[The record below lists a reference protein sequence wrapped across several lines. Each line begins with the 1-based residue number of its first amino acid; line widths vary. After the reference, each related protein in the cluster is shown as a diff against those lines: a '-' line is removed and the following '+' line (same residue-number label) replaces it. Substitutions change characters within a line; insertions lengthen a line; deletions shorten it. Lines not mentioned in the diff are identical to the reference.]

1 MPEGGGENLPRVI
14 SRINDPIKKQEL
26 QQRTAALIGKP
37 TSVSNEPFPKKDGT
51 LTTRGVAETFA
62 LRDMGKIAHARRQ
75 RLKRKEAEKK
85 SLHDSL
91 TNLRNR
97 RWLLGGENGDGE
109 AVGQGELEGILDR
122 AKRDGKQVSV
132 LFVDV
137 DDFKPHNNT
146 TKGDAG
152 GDQDLIAVARIL
164 TNSTRSSDV
173 AVRLGGDE
181 FVVVCEGAA
190 GEDATGIAELIVENV
205 EEESTKPTGSEF
217 NMPTTVSIGYVTYPN
232 REGLSSPKELV
243 GAANAAQKLA
253 KERGKSR
260 VAPWFRGINS
270 PK

>member
-1 MPEGGGENLPRVI
+1 MPEGGELTRSEFVKQRHQARVSKVANLEQELVHAGTNPDKANQFAKAQVI
-14 SRINDPIKKQEL
+14 SEVKQDIFKKRAERQE
-26 QQRTAALIGKP
+26 QRAK
-37 TSVSNEPFPKKDGT
+37 
-51 LTTRGVAETFA
+51 VAE
-62 LRDMGKIAHARRQ
+62 
-75 RLKRKEAEKK
+75 KR

-91 TNLRNR
+91 TSLRNR
-97 RWLLGGENGDGE
+97 RWLLGGENGDEE
-109 AVGQGELEGILDR
+109 AIEKGELQTILDR
-122 AKRDGKQVSV
+122 AERHGKQVSV
-132 LFVDV
+132 LFVDI

-146 TKGDAG
+146 TEGDAG

-173 AVRLGGDE
+173 AARLGGDE

-232 REGLSSPKELV
+232 REGLNSPKELI

-253 KERGKSR
+253 KERGKST
-260 VAPWFRGINS
+260 VAPWFKGINS